1 MKHAFPSC
9 RRDIL
14 FSKLG
19 AIDGVPDSLIRALWA
34 AYEDSKPTIRS
45 DAGFSD
51 IFDIL
56 LGTKEGGVE
65 SPLLFLLMAHDLID
79 HLERIEF
86 SKSSVFI
93 AGREVRALQLADDL
107 VLLPHSAEDLQ
118 ALIDSWGNY
127 CDKNHQQTQ
136 VSKTEAMV
144 FTYDGDSLSISQGIS
159 REQVY
164 K

>member
-1 MKHAFPSC
+1 
-9 RRDIL
+9 
-14 FSKLG
+14 
-19 AIDGVPDSLIRALWA
+19 
-34 AYEDSKPTIRS
+34 
-45 DAGFSD
+45 
-51 IFDIL
+51 
-56 LGTKEGGVE
+56 
-65 SPLLFLLMAHDLID
+65 MAHDLID

-144 FTYDGDSLSISQGIS
+144 FSFNSLLIPKQA
-159 REQVY
+159 
-164 K
+164 